1 MDAELV
7 TAWKRLCQE
16 LAPAFTARTY
26 VTFLHVATAWALCR
40 SRPAVTGLVSTVGCR
55 LLGHA
60 AKHWTCYER
69 FFHHAA
75 WSLDEV
81 SRLLLVRVV
90 VPLLDDFGERDGPG
104 DGPGGGGPPP
114 VVSLNVDDTTCGRYG
129 KHVAFAGYFKDA
141 SASNVM
147 RKVCHWSHNW
157 VIGCVHFRCR
167 LWPDWVI
174 GLPVWFALYR
184 KAADC
189 DPKDKARPFRTR
201 HELAAAMLEATRAAL
216 PPGRRIEVGADG
228 QYATRVLCGALDRS
242 AGESLVSR
250 MRSDAAVYAPPPKRP
265 AGGRRG
271 PPRKKGRR
279 LPALRVMAARRKKG
293 WRDVRVRAYG
303 KTVTRR
309 VLPIVC
315 LWPHVCGYD
324 QVKVLV
330 VRDPAGKQKD
340 DFLLCTDPLVGD
352 EAVVERL
359 AARWPI
365 EECVRDGKQHGGFE
379 RVQGWCKRTVE
390 RQAPV
395 ALVVQTLVKAWYV
408 RFATGRAAAA
418 ARPRGREACGWLRE
432 QKAHPSYLDML
443 ATLRR
448 VLWGDR
454 INSNSTPAGR
464 VRGLWKALQFTLC
477 AAA

>member
-7 TAWKRLCQE
+7 SAWKDLCQQ

-26 VTFLHVATAWALCR
+26 VTFLHVVTGWVLCR
-40 SRPAVTGLVSTVGCR
+40 SRPAVTGLVLTVGSR

-60 AKHWTCYER
+60 AKHWTSYER
-69 FFHHAA
+69 FFHRAA
-75 WSLDEV
+75 WSLGDM
-81 SRLLLVRVV
+81 SRLLLARVV
-90 VPLLDDFGERDGPG
+90 VPLVDGFGERPEAGGPRQDGP
-104 DGPGGGGPPP
+104 PA
-114 VVSLNVDDTTCGRYG
+114 VSLNIDDTTAARYG

-184 KAADC
+184 KPADC
-189 DPKDKARPFRTR
+189 DPPDQRHPFRTR
-201 HELAAAMLEATRAAL
+201 HELAAGMLAATRAAV
-216 PPGRRIEVGADG
+216 PGREIEVGADG
-228 QYATRVLCGALDRS
+228 QYATKVLCGALDRP

-250 MRSDAAVYAPPPKRP
+250 IRSDAAVYALPPARR
-265 AGGRRG
+265 GRGRRG
-271 PPRKKGRR
+271 PPRKKGKR

-293 WRDVRVRAYG
+293 WRTVEVRAYG
-303 KTVTRR
+303 KTVKKR
-309 VLPIVC
+309 VLAIVC
-315 LWPHVCGYD
+315 LWPHVCQYHPI
-324 QVKVLV
+324 KVLV

-340 DFLLCTDPLVGD
+340 DFLFCTDPAVPD
-352 EAVVERL
+352 ERVVERM
-359 AARWPI
+359 ADRWPV
-365 EECVRDGKQHGGFE
+365 EECIRDGKQHGGFE
-379 RVQGWCKRTVE
+379 KVQGWCPRTVE
-390 RQAPV
+390 RQAPL

-408 RFATGRAAAA
+408 RHAAGRGA
-418 ARPRGREACGWLRE
+418 ARVRPKGHEACGWLTE
-432 QKAHPSYLDML
+432 PKAHPSYLDML

-448 VLWGDR
+448 VLWEDR
-454 INSNSTPAGR
+454 MKGINRNSTPAGR
-464 VRGLWKALQFTLC
+464 VRGWWKALQFTLC